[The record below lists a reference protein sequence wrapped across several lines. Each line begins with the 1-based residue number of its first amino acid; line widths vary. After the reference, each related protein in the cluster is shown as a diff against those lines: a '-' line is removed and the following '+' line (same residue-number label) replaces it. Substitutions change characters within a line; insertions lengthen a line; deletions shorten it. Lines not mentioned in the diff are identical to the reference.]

1 MQIKLTDRAREL
13 GAPHVVEALARS
25 EIERALGPSFKLP
38 SVPAPTTEIRV
49 YIPHAHLVAVPVGPS
64 LWVVDTLDMRRL
76 GALSESIIV
85 APRAAALIANL
96 GWNIAD
102 VEAEARRVLAEGDMS
117 ARCVLFQ
124 MPLEMVRFAVW
135 NEDGRREIDLDEFAT
150 EVRS

>member
-1 MQIKLTDRAREL
+1 MDIKLTARAREL
-13 GAPHVVEALARS
+13 GAPHALEALARA
-25 EIERALGPSFKLP
+25 EIERAFGPSFKLP
-38 SVPAPTTEIRV
+38 SAPAPTTEVRV
-49 YIPHAHLVAVPVGPS
+49 YIPHARLVAVPVGPS
-64 LWVVDTLDMRRL
+64 LWVVDTLDLRRL
-76 GALSESIIV
+76 GAFTEPLVFS
-85 APRAAALIANL
+85 PRAAALIANL